1 MKRKYTIEEI
11 KEAINTAQLKVI
23 ENFDKKLEEF
33 EREKGK
39 KADDLTK
46 MVMTMQNMMTVV
58 TLENELIKEL
68 EGK

>member
-23 ENFDKKLEEF
+23 DNFEERLKKTES
-33 EREKGK
+33 KIGK
-39 KADDLTK
+39 LKNLTR
-46 MVMTMQNMMTVV
+46 MAVSMQNMMTI
-58 TLENELIKEL
+58 TELEIELIKEL